1 MQLVYIREL
10 VLKRASPLFLN
21 GPASATVF
29 EPQSR
34 RAGEQRYRA
43 RGPMEIGDHAD
54 LHRLGAGVAGRVS
67 RLRMTSANVDRIMAL
82 RGRAGR

>member
-10 VLKRASPLFLN
+10 ILKRASPLFFN
-21 GPASATVF
+21 GPAASEAVSTSSF
-29 EPQSR
+29 AALASSLSSSWPT
-34 RAGEQRYRA
+34 A
-43 RGPMEIGDHAD
+43 IGAHAD

-67 RLRMTSANVDRIMAL
+67 RFRMTSANVDRIMAL